1 MQSTSDEIV
10 SNQFCKVCGVKFPK
24 MSRRNFE
31 SYVCVCERNM
41 TNPHKYPRDLIDA
54 GVKFCCITGERKN

>member
-1 MQSTSDEIV
+1 
-10 SNQFCKVCGVKFPK
+10 

-31 SYVCVCERNM
+31 LYVCVCERNM
-41 TNPHKYPRDLIDA
+41 TNPYKYPRDLIDA